1 VALSMRRPLMPPLPR
16 ARFVL
21 TPRQEQIMDLV
32 VDEGLG
38 RYAIAARLRISSETA
53 KNYLCVYGH
62 KMGIYGRMGCGN
74 ITEAAVAYLGY
85 RSLKARGILNGRTR
99 NKGGTGR

>member
-1 VALSMRRPLMPPLPR
+1 MPPLPR

-32 VDEGLG
+32 VDEGLNHKAVATKLG
-38 RYAIAARLRISSETA
+38 ISFQTI
-53 KNYLCVYGH
+53 KNHLSLTGNRER
-62 KMGIYGRMGCGN
+62 GIYARMGCGN

-85 RSLKARGILNGRTR
+85 RSLKARGMLNGRTR